1 VGISVH
7 SRFKLHRDEMTA
19 RILRA
24 MRRPL
29 VNALNHPPG
38 QPINRRPGY
47 EVDLD
52 ALLWLAAATGVAI
65 EINR

>member
-52 ALLWLAAATGVAI
+52 AILRLAAATGVAI